1 MLVQTRVN
9 QTVSAPIR
17 QGLVPGKP
25 RGKRLRPFS
34 PLLSCNMLWPGET
47 LEAPGPR
54 EHPSPPSAPEGVPC
68 QPPQGTLLPLPA
80 ASESKPCEKLRES
93 EDMPWW
99 HSHDTRTDG
108 RLLRNKMWAQK
119 TDPGF
124 EVHIHGAAFKSS
136 EEPRLQHDLLSGVL
150 IYVSSEGAVYLANE
164 DSPSPTPA
172 SSHL

>member
-1 MLVQTRVN
+1 
-9 QTVSAPIR
+9 
-17 QGLVPGKP
+17 
-25 RGKRLRPFS
+25 
-34 PLLSCNMLWPGET
+34 
-47 LEAPGPR
+47 
-54 EHPSPPSAPEGVPC
+54 
-68 QPPQGTLLPLPA
+68 
-80 ASESKPCEKLRES
+80 
-93 EDMPWW
+93 MPWW

-124 EVHIHGAAFKSS
+124 EVHIHGATFKSS